1 MIPVPR
7 LAMNTTMVRSQKILV
22 LVLAN
27 PVATLIRTVVIVSP
41 AGMSITTAHSQIN
54 QVPVDLVAIQIA
66 HRWIVRQKAT
76 STRVDSHPAREMVAE
91 MVKVV
96 KDPVAV
102 MDPGVREA
110 KEIRK

>member
-1 MIPVPR
+1 
-7 LAMNTTMVRSQKILV
+7 MNTTMVRSQKIPV

-27 PVATLIRTVVIVSP
+27 PVATLIRTVVIASP
-41 AGMSITTAHSQIN
+41 AGMSTTTAHSQIN
-54 QVPVDLVAIQIA
+54 QVPVDPVAIRIA
-66 HRWIVRQKAT
+66 HRRIVSRKAT
-76 STRVDSHPAREMVAE
+76 STRKDSHPVREKVAE

-110 KEIRK
+110 KEVRK